1 MFGYVRVYKDEL
13 KVKEYD
19 TYKSYYCGV
28 CKLIGKRYNQIARLA
43 LNYDFTF
50 LALICDSLCDGTSEI
65 AMEGCIK
72 KLGKKKI
79 IKKAPGMDFA
89 ADMNI
94 LFAYYKLSDD
104 IRDKKS
110 VKAFIERLP
119 FVLPV
124 RQLKKTYP
132 QIAKT
137 VSDRLI
143 RLNFLEADKCDILDK
158 VANEFAEILKKMF
171 EYYEPSLGSF
181 GYNLGRLIYIMDACD
196 DMAEDYQKG
205 LYNPIVSGYG
215 FQGEYTDE
223 LRERIT
229 VLLYNSLSLLA
240 EEYEKLK
247 IKKNKPVLDNII
259 YLGIRAKCDQI
270 TKGKWNNERSL

>member
-13 KVKEYD
+13 KIKDYD
-19 TYKSYYCGV
+19 TYKSYYCGI
-28 CKLIGKRYNQIARLA
+28 CKLIGKRYNQLARLA

-50 LALICDSLCDGTSEI
+50 LALVCDSLYGDVPET

-79 IKKAPGMDFA
+79 IKKAHGMDFA

-94 LFAYYKLSDD
+94 LFAYYKLTDD
-104 IRDKKS
+104 IKDKKS
-110 VKAFIERLP
+110 IKALVELIP

-124 RQLKKTYP
+124 RKLKKRYP

-137 VSDRLI
+137 VSNRLK
-143 RLNFLEADKCDILDK
+143 RLNFLEDDRCDITDK
-158 VANEFAEILKKMF
+158 VANEFAEILREMF
-171 EYYEPSLGSF
+171 IYFDSSLGNF

-196 DMAEDYQKG
+196 DMEDDYKKKT
-205 LYNPIVSGYG
+205 YNPLVFGCG
-215 FQGEYTDE
+215 FCGEYTKE
-223 LRERIT
+223 LKERIT

-247 IKKNKPVLDNII
+247 IQKNKPLLDNIV
-259 YLGIRAKCDQI
+259 YLGMRAKCDQI

>member
-13 KVKEYD
+13 KIKDYD
-19 TYKSYYCGV
+19 TYKSYYCGI
-28 CKLIGKRYNQIARLA
+28 CKLIGKRHNHLARLA

-50 LALICDSLCDGTSEI
+50 LALMCDSLCTDIPEFS
-65 AMEGCIK
+65 MEGCLK

-79 IKKAPGMDFA
+79 IKRAAGMDFA

-104 IRDKKS
+104 IRDRKS
-110 VKAFIERLP
+110 IKAFAKRLP

-124 RQLKKTYP
+124 RKLKRKYP
-132 QIAKT
+132 QITKT
-137 VSDRLI
+137 VSDRLK
-143 RLNFLEADKCDILDK
+143 RLNFLEEDNCSIPDK
-158 VANEFAEILKKMF
+158 VANEFAEILRGMF
-171 EYYEPSLGSF
+171 EYYEPSLGAF

-196 DMAEDYQKG
+196 DMMDDYENG
-205 LYNPIVSGYG
+205 LYNPIVSGYD
-215 FQGEYTDE
+215 FQGEYNDE
-223 LRERIT
+223 LKERIT

-247 IKKNKPVLDNII
+247 IQKNKPVLDNII
-259 YLGIRAKCDQI
+259 YLGIRARCDQI
-270 TKGKWNNERSL
+270 TKGKWNNEGSL